1 MTANR
6 WNGDEGGSLEG
17 RGPAVVGDPRPYP
30 RRDPPH
36 YFKNLRMIRGQIP
49 RQKSA
54 HDGRSDC
61 AISGGRSAA
70 RVPARGSTLRN
81 AQTPGAT
88 RAATGSSRSSPCG
101 RTPAGHRTRGD
112 EFWWPQALLAAGL
125 GVSRRT
131 VGRWLQQLE
140 REGIVERRYASPGRP
155 RFHYGLRPYFRKK
168 QVPLRMHNGHQEA
181 FRCPLKLERAW
192 QDETLYFFGAPGLR
206 R

>member
-61 AISGGRSAA
+61 ALSGGRSAA
-70 RVPARGSTLRN
+70 RGPACGSTLRN
-81 AQTPGAT
+81 AQTPSAT
-88 RAATGSSRSSPCG
+88 RAATGSSRSLPCG

-112 EFWWPQALLAAGL
+112 EFWWPPVLACRAGRSAGGSSSL
-125 GVSRRT
+125 NARGSWRDGMSAPAGPAFTMGCGRISASGPSRS
-131 VGRWLQQLE
+131 G
-140 REGIVERRYASPGRP
+140 
-155 RFHYGLRPYFRKK
+155 
-168 QVPLRMHNGHQEA
+168 
-181 FRCPLKLERAW
+181 
-192 QDETLYFFGAPGLR
+192 
-206 R
+206 